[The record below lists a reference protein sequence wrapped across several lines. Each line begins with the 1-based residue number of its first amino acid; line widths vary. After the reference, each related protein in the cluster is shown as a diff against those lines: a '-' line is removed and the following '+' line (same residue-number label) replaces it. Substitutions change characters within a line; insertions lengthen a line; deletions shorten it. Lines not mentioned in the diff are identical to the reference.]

1 MATLG
6 TINLHGGNGFIDLS
20 HSGKTLAE
28 AYVSLGQRAPLI
40 FIRLFENFAIITSFL
55 GVALALF
62 SFNQDLYALNSRKKL
77 ITLIITLLPPL
88 FFAIYFVNSFIA
100 ALGYASIFVSVL
112 LIVQPA
118 LMVWAVRTKQGNNS
132 ILSKLYLSLILFCGM
147 GIIALQLLVAFGRL
161 PHI

>member
-1 MATLG
+1 M
-6 TINLHGGNGFIDLS
+6 
-20 HSGKTLAE
+20 
-28 AYVSLGQRAPLI
+28 
-40 FIRLFENFAIITSFL
+40 
-55 GVALALF
+55 
-62 SFNQDLYALNSRKKL
+62 
-77 ITLIITLLPPL
+77 ITLVPPL

-118 LMVWAVRTKQGNNS
+118 LMAWIVRTKQGQNN
-132 ILSKLYLSLILFCGM
+132 ILSKLYLSLILFCGV